1 MATITFTDGTGA
13 VTLSNTLSTAASR
26 FSQWVPDVERISD
39 RKVALGTGVTY
50 EYLYRQDYTASFAI
64 EHIPLTELSKVARFK
79 AWALAGNTFNVNTQ
93 DKTNATYLC
102 RIKPGTVPQLEM
114 EDRTL
119 LEYRLSVEVISA
131 ASPQVFLACSYR

>member
-26 FSQWVPDVERISD
+26 FSQWVPDIERLAD
-39 RKVALGTGVTY
+39 RKVAVGTGVTY

-64 EHIPLTELSKVARFK
+64 EHIPLTELSKIARFK

-93 DKTNATYLC
+93 DKNNATYSC
-102 RIKPGTVPQLEM
+102 RIKPGTTPSLEM

-131 ASPQVFLACSYR
+131 ANPQVFLDCSYR